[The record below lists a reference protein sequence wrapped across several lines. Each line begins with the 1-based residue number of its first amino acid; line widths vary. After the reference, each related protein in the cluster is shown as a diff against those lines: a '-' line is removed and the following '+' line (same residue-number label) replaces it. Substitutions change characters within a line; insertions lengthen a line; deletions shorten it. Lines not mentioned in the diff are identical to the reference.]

1 MTSIME
7 RIAEAE
13 KQADAIL
20 DEANRTARERVTQAK
35 NDAEE
40 ALAAADESQ
49 RKQTADALLRA
60 REEGERIAAEVT
72 AKAKSETDAL
82 HESAV
87 RNVGEAVASLMERIE
102 AAICS

>member
-7 RIAEAE
+7 RIADAE

-20 DEANRTARERVTQAK
+20 EEANRTARERVTQAK

-49 RKQTADALLRA
+49 RRQTADALSRA
-60 REEGERIAAEVT
+60 REEGERIAEQVT
-72 AKAKSETDAL
+72 ARAKAETDAL
-82 HESAV
+82 HETAV
-87 RNVGEAVASLMERIE
+87 LNVAEAVASLMERIE
-102 AAICS
+102 AAV

>member
-13 KQADAIL
+13 KQADAVL
-20 DEANRTARERVTQAK
+20 EEANRTARERVTQAK

-40 ALAAADESQ
+40 ALAVADETQ

-60 REEGERIAAEVT
+60 REEGERIAEQVT
-72 AKAKSETDAL
+72 AAAKAETDAL
-82 HESAV
+82 HEKAV
-87 RNVGEAVASLMERIE
+87 RNVDEAVASLMERIE
-102 AAICS
+102 ATV